1 MTVNLEL
8 SAEEWKKRFEREKT
22 RADKLQA
29 LVEKM
34 QAELDRWRRGGRGGG
49 GGGGGGGSEVWVE
62 ARWWWWGEARSKVRS
77 GEDEDAVCG
86 AIEHMSTQVR
96 R

>member
-22 RADKLQA
+22 RADKLQV

-49 GGGGGGGSEVWVE
+49 GGGRGSGSEVGVE
-62 ARWWWWGEARSKVRS
+62 ARWGEARRKVRW
-77 GEDEDAVCG
+77 GEEEDAVCG
-86 AIEHMSTQVR
+86 TIEHMSAQVR